1 LESIS
6 HLATETNRL
15 AVAILA
21 TVMAAGLEPKNKYIS
36 SDGVRNKYSSNDHNH
51 SGFPLTETS
60 QQNSW

>member
-51 SGFPLTETS
+51 
-60 QQNSW
+60 